1 MPELASRR
9 GQLAR
14 HRRFTTCAA
23 DVPGRDGALAALA
36 RVVKEVLT
44 GGMHLAARHPLRV
57 ALAGSLVPVAD
68 DRIEQA
74 PSDYARQFILG
85 WLGGLVFFGTLFA

>member
-1 MPELASRR
+1 MN
-9 GQLAR
+9 
-14 HRRFTTCAA
+14 
-23 DVPGRDGALAALA
+23 
-36 RVVKEVLT
+36 
-44 GGMHLAARHPLRV
+44 LAARHPLRI

-74 PSDYARQFILG
+74 PTDYARQFILG